1 MDINF
6 LIQAIVAMLVITT
19 PFSPDKIILFNN
31 IIDREGLSRTGSALK
46 VAAITFGILAGSAL
60 VGRELLQLL
69 GIDQNAFS
77 VVGGIVIAGMGF
89 EMLYQ
94 GAPSKAQGGKV
105 DQEEGQEEGG
115 LIIPL
120 SIPLI
125 AGPGAIATTITIA
138 TAQASI
144 YTMLAAVIGAVLV
157 GVLAFVSY
165 EWVGGGMTRLSD
177 TATMLLTRIGGL
189 LLATIG
195 FQMLLGGLKNFFS

>member
-6 LIQAIVAMLVITT
+6 MIQAIVAMLVITT
-19 PFSPDKIILFNN
+19 PFGPDKIILFNS
-31 IIDREGLSRTGSALK
+31 IVEREGLSRTGSALK
-46 VAAITFGILAGSAL
+46 VALIVFGILAGAAL
-60 VGRELLQLL
+60 IGRELLQLL

-77 VVGGIVIAGMGF
+77 IVGGLVIAAMGF

-105 DQEEGQEEGG
+105 DQEEAQAEGG

-125 AGPGAIATTITIA
+125 AGPGAIATTITIS
-138 TAQASI
+138 TAQAGI
-144 YTMLAAVIGAVLV
+144 YTMLAAVIGAVVV
-157 GVLAFVSY
+157 GVVAFVSY
-165 EWVGGGMTRLSD
+165 EWIGGLMTRLSD
-177 TATMLLTRIGGL
+177 TSTMLLTRIGGL

>member
-1 MDINF
+1 MDLNF

-31 IIDREGLSRTGSALK
+31 IIEREGLSRTGSAIK
-46 VAAITFGILAGSAL
+46 VALITFGILAGSAL
-60 VGRELLQLL
+60 IGRELLQLL
-69 GIDQNAFS
+69 GINQDAFS

-94 GAPSKAQGGKV
+94 GAPTKAQEGKI
-105 DQEEGQEEGG
+105 DKEEAAEEGG

-138 TAQASI
+138 TVQASF
-144 YTMLAAVIGAVLV
+144 YTMLAAVIGAILV

-165 EWVGGGMTRLSD
+165 QWIGGLMTRLSD
-177 TATMLLTRIGGL
+177 TGVMLLTRIGGL

>member
-19 PFSPDKIILFNN
+19 PFGPDKIILFNT
-31 IIDREGLSRTGSALK
+31 IIEREGLSRTGSALK
-46 VAAITFGILAGSAL
+46 VALITFGILAGAAL
-60 VGRELLQLL
+60 IGRELLQLL

-77 VVGGIVIAGMGF
+77 VVGGIVIAAMGF

-105 DQEEGQEEGG
+105 DQEEAQAEGG

-138 TAQASI
+138 TLQDNFFTVI
-144 YTMLAAVIGAVLV
+144 AAIIGAVMV
-157 GVLAFVSY
+157 GVVAFVSY
-165 EWVGGGMTRLSD
+165 EWIGGMMTRLSD
-177 TATMLLTRIGGL
+177 TATMLIVRIGGL

-195 FQMLLGGLKNFFS
+195 FQMLLGGLKNFFN